1 MKILY
6 QPEDIRPWM
15 EDESKKRGRADRIY
29 FPETEDDVRRI
40 LRGTQGPITMQGG
53 LTGVTAG
60 AVPDGGIVINLSHM
74 TGILKEPQPQSA
86 FPRITVRPGIRL
98 LSLREHLQRQGL
110 FFAPD
115 PTETTATLGG
125 MVSCNSS
132 GARSFHY
139 GATRDHVRGLRMVL
153 ADGDSIC
160 LQRGES
166 MADGN
171 AFRLVTGRG
180 RVIEGTLPDLRM
192 PQVRKHTAGYYIRP
206 DMDLLDLFIG
216 SEGTLGVITEICLDL
231 LPLPAHLAGAVV
243 FFAEESEAL
252 RFTRLLRETAPE
264 PAAGGGSTGHTA
276 GDESAGQ
283 TAGGGGTGHTAGDGV
298 AGQAAGDGSTG
309 HTAGDGAA
317 GQAAGGGGTG
327 HTAGD
332 GAADT
337 RLSELPLPPLAIEF
351 FGKDTLS
358 MLRAAQSAGAA
369 LTDLPRI
376 PEGCAIY
383 TEFAS
388 NSRAELQHL
397 FRCLAERIRLAGGDP
412 YRSWAAFRGPDM
424 DRLKEFR
431 HAAPVCVNE
440 KISEIRKTCPGITKL
455 GTDMSV
461 PDSCLEEIFA
471 MYRRDLGRG
480 GFLTSVFG
488 HIGNDHLHC
497 NIIPRSEE
505 EYALGKALY
514 ARWAEEVVRMGGSVS
529 AEHGVGK
536 LKIWLL
542 QKLYS
547 EKELRAMTELKRLF
561 DPQMRLDPGNIFP
574 GD

>member
-1 MKILY
+1 MACLCIPRRKGAPLKVLY

-40 LRGTQGPITMQGG
+40 LRGTQGPVTMQGG

-86 FPRITVRPGIRL
+86 FPRITVQPGIRL

-216 SEGTLGVITEICLDL
+216 SEGTLGIITEICLDL
-231 LPLPAHLAGAVV
+231 LPLPAHLASAVV

-252 RFTRLLRETAPE
+252 RFTRLLREKAPE
-264 PAAGGGSTGHTA
+264 PAAGDKG
-276 GDESAGQ
+276 
-283 TAGGGGTGHTAGDGV
+283 
-298 AGQAAGDGSTG
+298 AGQAAGDG
-309 HTAGDGAA
+309 GAER
-317 GQAAGGGGTG
+317 
-327 HTAGD
+327 TAGD

-397 FRCLAERIRLAGGDP
+397 FRGLSERIRLAGGDP

-440 KISEIRKTCPGITKL
+440 KISEIRKTCPGVTKL

-461 PDSCLEEIFA
+461 PDSCLEEVFA
-471 MYRRDLGRG
+471 MYRRDLRRG

-497 NIIPRSEE
+497 NIMPRNEE

-574 GD
+574 TN